1 MADNKA
7 DLSRQAVKNLSDVRD
22 DCIRALAAGDSS
34 GDLIERIKTLIKVQ
48 NAIDIIKKD
57 IGPSR

>member
-7 DLSRQAVKNLSDVRD
+7 DLSRQAVKNLSDIRD
-22 DCIRALAAGDSS
+22 DCIRALATGDSS
-34 GDLIERIKTLIKVQ
+34 GDLIERIKTLINVQ
-48 NAIDIIKKD
+48 NAIDIIKRD